1 MKDVFTVLLLV
12 CLDAMRAVLLHGRRL
27 LSTAPA
33 VAAAS
38 RKEVARRAKQ
48 LVELRSV
55 RDQAKALAALGKLQP
70 LRSATEYT
78 IAIDACG
85 RVEAW
90 KQALDLLHGMGSADG
105 GGVAP
110 NVYTFTAAMT
120 ACTRAGQI
128 EPAYE
133 LLASMREAKVKPNVF
148 TYTILLSGMVA
159 QTQRSPGP
167 KYERIDQLWSSML
180 ADGVGP
186 NLRTYRSAILACE
199 RSRHVAAGTAERAK
213 FNEKAVALV
222 HDALPSLESL
232 IDQLDQLSA
241 AEGAEGGRG
250 GEGGSGGGEG
260 RSGAEGGSESGGGGG
275 GGGGGGESDSSEV
288 RPRPKRRHKISA
300 PSRADLE
307 DELSQ
312 FPWNEAVAA
321 CQATMGSAAAG
332 GGVAAGSPLGTAHG
346 IPPGTALGSSAGVL
360 YRYAIA
366 EDH

>member
-241 AEGAEGGRG
+241 AEGGEGGRG
-250 GEGGSGGGEG
+250 GEGGS
-260 RSGAEGGSESGGGGG
+260 

-288 RPRPKRRHKISA
+288 RPRPKGRHKISA
-300 PSRADLE
+300 PSRNDLE

-321 CQATMGSAAAG
+321 CQATMGSAAGG

-346 IPPGTALGSSAGVL
+346 TPPGTALGSSAGVL